1 MNLAAVLFRR
11 RESGKTKSEL
21 SRLSPSELH
30 CLLLGAEIA
39 KGQRGQSAT
48 VILIADE
55 VDRELIAYCRAFGL
69 SEAIFVATENKGE
82 SNLPWGVAELVTAIN
97 HVAAQI
103 VLVPQYPQGINVIDP
118 SPVASSLLGYEY
130 IANVSNLSIDES
142 QIRISQS
149 LPSSEIT
156 FVSERPIVAAMVPTA
171 REQRPKVSSE
181 IAARALEVTALNAQ
195 NNATHR
201 EPLEV
206 GRAETFV
213 KPSIRSAPEAA
224 KASLR
229 RDQLM
234 EGPPKISKI
243 ATAIDPKDG
252 ASLIL
257 EKLNEVRR

>member
-1 MNLAAVLFRR
+1 MNLAAVLFRM
-11 RESGKTKSEL
+11 REGGNTKGEL
-21 SRLSPSELH
+21 FRTSPSELH

-39 KGQRGQSAT
+39 KGKRGPKAT

-55 VDRELIAYCRAFGL
+55 VDRELLAYCRAFGF
-69 SEAIFVATENKGE
+69 SEAIFVATENSGE
-82 SNLPWGVAELVTAIN
+82 ATSPWGVAELVTAIN
-97 HVAAQI
+97 HLVPQI

-118 SPVASSLLGYEY
+118 SPVSSSLLGYEY
-130 IANVSNLSIDES
+130 IANVTNLSIDES
-142 QIRISQS
+142 KVRISQS

-156 FVSERPIVAAMVPTA
+156 FLSERPIVAAMVPTT
-171 REQRPKVSSE
+171 REQRPKISSE
-181 IAARALEVTALNAQ
+181 IAARGLEITSLNAQ
-195 NNATHR
+195 NNAKLR
-201 EPLEV
+201 VPLEV
-206 GRAETFV
+206 GRVGRFV

-234 EGPPKISKI
+234 EGPPKRSKI

-257 EKLNEVRR
+257 KKLSEVRR